1 MEFSVT
7 ILGSGSAVPTSR
19 RNPSAQYIQCRNRHF
34 LIDCGEGTQ
43 MQIRKLGINF
53 QRITDV
59 FISHLHGDHY
69 FGLVGLLSTMHLMG
83 RVKPIRIYGPDG
95 LQKIIELQL
104 EVSKGKLSFERIY
117 STIIDGENKLLFED
131 DKVEVSCFPLRHK
144 IPTSGF
150 LIKEKDRERKLLGEK
165 ARQDG
170 VRIEFFH
177 KLKAGQDV
185 EQDGQLIR
193 SSDYT
198 ITAPKP
204 CSYAYCSDTAYQK
217 STADF
222 VKEADVLY
230 HEATFTE
237 ALKDRAKATRHST
250 AKDAAK
256 VASEANVKQLL
267 LGHLSARY
275 DDGETHVLEAKEI
288 FENVRYVE
296 DGEVIVIR

>member
-1 MEFSVT
+1 MEFSIT

-19 RNPSAQYIQCRNRHF
+19 RNPSSQYIQCRNRHF

-53 QRITDV
+53 QRITHI

-83 RVKPIRIYGPDG
+83 RVKQIRIYGPDG
-95 LQKIIELQL
+95 LQNLIEMQI
-104 EVSKGKLSFERIY
+104 EVSKGRLAFERIY
-117 STIIDGENKLLFED
+117 TTIHEGESKLLFED
-131 DKVEVSCFPLRHK
+131 EKVEVSCFPLKHK
-144 IPTSGF
+144 IPTNGF
-150 LIKEKDRERKLLGEK
+150 LIKEKERERKLLGEK
-165 ARQDG
+165 ARNEG
-170 VRIEFFH
+170 IKIEHFH
-177 KLKAGQDV
+177 RLKAGQNV
-185 EQDGQLIR
+185 EQDGKVIR
-193 SSDYT
+193 YEDYT
-198 ITAPKP
+198 EPAPKP
-204 CSYAYCSDTAYQK
+204 CAYAYCSDTAYQK
-217 STADF
+217 STAESVKDVDF
-222 VKEADVLY
+222 LY

-237 ALKDRAKATRHST
+237 MLKDRAKATKHST

-256 VASEANVKQLL
+256 VALKANAKQLL

-275 DDGETHVLEAKEI
+275 EDGEVHVSEAKEI